1 MREVASHFFRGLRLA
16 PRGMRVKLTL
26 SFTLMSVIPI
36 IMLILMAGW
45 FGLPS
50 VREFYQLERWFPIL
64 ESPAAVTWWLLGLI
78 TLTIFIAFLGSV
90 YLTVKLIA
98 PVIRLSQ
105 EAKEIAANGAFDR
118 ELRVTDEDDELGDLS
133 QALNQLTAKIRSNM
147 SELNKMGEKTN
158 EINLEINKRVVML
171 SGLLQI
177 GELLGS
183 GTELDVILEL
193 IVEKL
198 ATQDDQGFS
207 LLSLQPVEDLSFT
220 LKRTSQLDVNL
231 LHDLPV
237 EMGPIA
243 IDHEHQPPQEL
254 RAIWEQLGKPNLI
267 LQPVTMRSHR
277 VGVLGMGNRRGSYAW
292 APEWVD
298 LVTVFSKQTSIAIEN
313 EVLLRKA
320 KTLAIRDELTGVY
333 NERYIKRRLDEE
345 IKRAV
350 MYQRPCGLLMFRM
363 QGLTAFRRQFGE
375 PEAERLIKKVARFVQ
390 ESVTEIDRVG
400 RFAGNEIV
408 VVLPERNKRQAL
420 EISEELGRRMV
431 TTFEEFSNGTTPL
444 QLEVG
449 IAENPLDGITG
460 EDLIEKAMI
469 SLRAVGIGGSVS

>member
-1 MREVASHFFRGLRLA
+1 M
-16 PRGMRVKLTL
+16 KLTL

-45 FGLPS
+45 FGLPT
-50 VREFYQLERWFPIL
+50 VREFYQLDRWFPIL
-64 ESPAAVTWWLLGLI
+64 ESPTAVTWWLLGLI
-78 TLTIFIAFLGSV
+78 TLTILIAFLGSV

-98 PVIRLSQ
+98 PVVRLSQ
-105 EAKEIAANGAFDR
+105 EAKEIAVKGEFDR
-118 ELRVTDEDDELGDLS
+118 RVSVMEDDDELGDLS
-133 QALNQLTAKIRSNM
+133 EALNQLTAKIRTNM
-147 SELNKMGEKTN
+147 AELNKMGEKTN

-183 GTELDVILEL
+183 GTELDVVLEL

-207 LLSLQPVEDLSFT
+207 LLLLQPVEDLSFT

-237 EMGPIA
+237 EVGPIA
-243 IDHEHQPPQEL
+243 IDCDHPPSQEL
-254 RAIWEQLGKPNLI
+254 RALWEQLGKPNLI
-267 LQPVTMRSHR
+267 LQPVTMRAHR
-277 VGVLGMGNRRGSYAW
+277 AGVLGMGNRRGSYLW
-292 APEWVD
+292 MPEWLD
-298 LVTVFSKQTSIAIEN
+298 LVKVFAKQTSIAIEN

-333 NERYIKRRLDEE
+333 NERYIKRRLEEE
-345 IKRAV
+345 IKRAI
-350 MYQRPCGLLMFRM
+350 MYQRPCGLLMFRTK
-363 QGLTAFRRQFGE
+363 GLSAYRQQLGE
-375 PEAERLIKKVARFVQ
+375 PEAERFLKKVARFIQ

-408 VVLPERNKRQAL
+408 VVLPERNKRQAM

-431 TTFEEFSNGTTPL
+431 TTFEEFMNGTTPL
-444 QLEVG
+444 TLEVG

-460 EDLIEKAMI
+460 EDLIEKASA
-469 SLRAVGIGGSVS
+469 SLHSIGVVAPSGGAA